1 MNINHKFLFLLSK
14 FAEVYPIGHS
24 KYAPGTM
31 ASLTAIFIGYFLILN
46 LDIKIYLIFLFMF
59 IITSYFL
66 CEAHIKL
73 HKKKDPKEVVV
84 DEISGQFIAILGCV
98 QSEKFTYIFLFL
110 SLFLSFILFR
120 FFDITKIGPIK
131 KFENLPNGIGIMAD
145 DIAAGLFAFITQAA
159 ILTSI
164 NQNIY
169 IKTLWN

>member
-1 MNINHKFLFLLSK
+1 MNINKKKLLYLSR

-31 ASLTAIFIGYFLILN
+31 GSLIGVLIGYFLILN
-46 LDIKIYLIFLFMF
+46 LDVKFYLIFLLIF
-59 IITSYFL
+59 IIVSYLL
-66 CEAHIKL
+66 CEAHLKFYN
-73 HKKKDPKEVVV
+73 KKDPKEVVV

-98 QSEKFTYIFLFL
+98 QSDKSTYIFL
-110 SLFLSFILFR
+110 SLLLSFVLFR

-145 DIAAGLFAFITQAA
+145 DMVAGLFALVTQAA
-159 ILTSI
+159 ILTSL

>member
-1 MNINHKFLFLLSK
+1 MSINKKILLYLSR

-31 ASLTAIFIGYFLILN
+31 GSLIGVLIGCFLILN
-46 LDIKIYLIFLFMF
+46 LDVKFYLIFLLIF
-59 IITSYFL
+59 IIVSYLL
-66 CEAHIKL
+66 CEAHLKFYN
-73 HKKKDPKEVVV
+73 KKDPKEVVV

-98 QSEKFTYIFLFL
+98 QSDKSTYMFL

-120 FFDITKIGPIK
+120 FFDISKIGPIK
-131 KFENLPNGIGIMAD
+131 RFENLPNGIGIMAD
-145 DIAAGLFAFITQAA
+145 DIVAGLFALVIQAA
-159 ILTSI
+159 ILTSL

>member
-1 MNINHKFLFLLSK
+1 MSINKKILLYLSR

-31 ASLTAIFIGYFLILN
+31 GSLIGVLIGYFLILN
-46 LDIKIYLIFLFMF
+46 LDVKFYLIFLSIF
-59 IITSYFL
+59 IIVSYLL
-66 CEAHIKL
+66 CEVHLKFYN
-73 HKKKDPKEVVV
+73 KKDPKEVVV

-98 QSEKFTYIFLFL
+98 QSDKSTYMFL

-120 FFDITKIGPIK
+120 FFDISKIGPIK
-131 KFENLPNGIGIMAD
+131 RFENLPNGIGIMAD
-145 DIAAGLFAFITQAA
+145 DIVAGLFALVTQAA
-159 ILTSI
+159 ILTSL

>member
-1 MNINHKFLFLLSK
+1 MNTNHKFLFILSK

-31 ASLTAIFIGYFLILN
+31 ASLIAIFIGCFLFLN
-46 LDIKIYLIFLFMF
+46 LDIKIYLIFLFVF

-66 CEAHIKL
+66 CESHIKL

-84 DEISGQFIAILGCV
+84 DEFSGQFIAILGCV
-98 QSEKFTYIFLFL
+98 QSEKFTYIFL

-131 KFENLPNGIGIMAD
+131 KFENLPNGIGIIAD
-145 DIAAGLFAFITQAA
+145 DIAAGLFAFITQSA
-159 ILTSI
+159 ILTSLNQDVYI
-164 NQNIY
+164 N
-169 IKTLWN
+169 TLWD

>member
-1 MNINHKFLFLLSK
+1 MSINQKFLFYLSR

-31 ASLTAIFIGYFLILN
+31 GSIIGVLIGCFLILN
-46 LDIKIYLIFLFMF
+46 LDIKFYLIFLIIF
-59 IITSYFL
+59 IIISYFL
-66 CEAHIKL
+66 CEAHLKL
-73 HKKKDPKEVVV
+73 YNVKDPKEVVV

-98 QSEKFTYIFLFL
+98 HSENLTYIFL
-110 SLFLSFILFR
+110 SLLLSFILFR

-145 DIAAGLFAFITQAA
+145 DIVAGLFAFITQAA
-159 ILTSI
+159 ILTSL

-169 IKTLWN
+169 VKTLWN